1 MDQTLSIEAVEK
13 AVRDGGFTPQGVSLT
28 VMGRLTE
35 RDGRTLLTIPD
46 SEQVFL
52 VEQNEQLEK
61 IKEALKG
68 EEKVVRL
75 AGKLSQER
83 VEGHDGHPY
92 ILTAEHFNVL

>member
-1 MDQTLSIEAVEK
+1 
-13 AVRDGGFTPQGVSLT
+13 
-28 VMGRLTE
+28 MGRLTE

-83 VEGHDGHPY
+83 VEGHDGHPFV
-92 ILTAEHFNVL
+92 LKAEQFDVLSTDRARSRYPTTRDELPSPPRERGDG